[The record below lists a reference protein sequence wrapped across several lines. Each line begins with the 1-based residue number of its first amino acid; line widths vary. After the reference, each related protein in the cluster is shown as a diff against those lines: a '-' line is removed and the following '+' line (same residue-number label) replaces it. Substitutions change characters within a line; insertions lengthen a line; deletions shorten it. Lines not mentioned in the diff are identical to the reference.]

1 MANTLIQLKHST
13 VTAKPA
19 SLNIAEPAYSYTSN
33 TLFIGTPD
41 SLGTINIGGLF
52 YTSQIDNATN
62 LSVPNTLVERDAT
75 GNISVNILTANGI
88 VGTITGNSDTAT
100 KLQTARD
107 IGLAGDATGNVS
119 FDGSSNVT
127 LTVELT
133 NTGVVANTYGGTTQ
147 IPVITID
154 EDGRITSA
162 SNTSISTDLNIVADT
177 GSNVIS
183 LITDSLTFVGGD
195 GITTSIGPTD
205 NVSFDVDNTVIR
217 TSGGQ
222 TIGGDLA
229 ITGNLIVT
237 GNTTSINVT
246 SLIISDP
253 ILLLAN
259 NNTTNVVDLGFVAH
273 YDTDKHTGLVRHS
286 SSNTWYLFENYDPHL
301 LSIGNT
307 LNIADPSLVTS
318 NLVANLIGGR
328 VFDLASSIE
337 VSDGGTGRNT
347 FTTGSIVI
355 GNGTGELLELAN
367 TSSAGTYGN
376 AAFVPVVTV
385 DNYGRISSVSVEEIK
400 ISMDDLDGILP
411 VVNGG
416 TGANTHTL
424 NGVMLGNGANPLQS
438 ASSSTEGHILTINSS
453 GVPTFSMLSGGTF

>member
-33 TLFIGTPD
+33 TLFIGSPD

-107 IGLAGDATGNVS
+107 IGLDGDATGNVS

-205 NVSFDVDNTVIR
+205 NVSFDVDNTGIR
-217 TSGGQ
+217 TSG
-222 TIGGDLA
+222 
-229 ITGNLIVT
+229 
-237 GNTTSINVT
+237 
-246 SLIISDP
+246 
-253 ILLLAN
+253 
-259 NNTTNVVDLGFVAH
+259 
-273 YDTDKHTGLVRHS
+273 
-286 SSNTWYLFENYDPHL
+286 
-301 LSIGNT
+301 
-307 LNIADPSLVTS
+307 
-318 NLVANLIGGR
+318 
-328 VFDLASSIE
+328 
-337 VSDGGTGRNT
+337 
-347 FTTGSIVI
+347 
-355 GNGTGELLELAN
+355 
-367 TSSAGTYGN
+367 
-376 AAFVPVVTV
+376 
-385 DNYGRISSVSVEEIK
+385 
-400 ISMDDLDGILP
+400 
-411 VVNGG
+411 
-416 TGANTHTL
+416 
-424 NGVMLGNGANPLQS
+424 
-438 ASSSTEGHILTINSS
+438 
-453 GVPTFSMLSGGTF
+453 